1 MKDIDKNIVAL
12 GFVSFFTDMASSMIT
27 SILPLYIVYILH
39 EGVDKLGFVVGI
51 ATFVSYGFRFV
62 FGYLSDKF
70 HIVKPFVVI
79 GYALSA
85 ITKPL
90 LYFSE
95 SWVSV
100 ALLRGLERV
109 GKAIR
114 SATKDTL
121 ISAYSKKNSS
131 GKTFGFHK
139 TMDIAGELS
148 GSVIAFLLLF
158 YVGESERIFKDIF
171 AFTLIPGIFAMIV
184 VIFFVKDV
192 PYIKRR
198 FSGEEEFSS
207 FDLKQDYRLL
217 SLLFIYFGFI
227 FFIFND
233 SFYILSAKEAGYKI
247 AYIPLL
253 VILLNLVQTIFS
265 YYFGI
270 TSDKFGEKR
279 VLFASFLF
287 GITSMF
293 CIYQNFIVIGYIL
306 LALFLISS
314 INSAR
319 AYISSNATNKG
330 TIFGLFY
337 AGVAISGAIGA
348 FVTGILWSHYGKNF
362 AELFSLGGMITII
375 FIYALSKKSRGID
388 G

>member
-90 LYFSE
+90 LYFSG

-121 ISAYSKKNSS
+121 MSAYSKKNRS

-184 VIFFVKDV
+184 VVFFVKDA
-192 PYIKRR
+192 PYKKRR
-198 FSGEEEFSS
+198 FSGEEEFLS
-207 FDLKQDYRLL
+207 FDLKQDYHLL
-217 SLLFIYFGFI
+217 PILFIYFGFT

-314 INSAR
+314 INSVR

-330 TIFGLFY
+330 TLFGLFY

-362 AELFSLGGMITII
+362 AELFSLGGMAVII